1 MALTTYT
8 SNKLL
13 DHLSGKTAYTM
24 PTVSVALYK
33 TQPTIA
39 GGGTEC
45 AYTGY
50 ARDTTAGAD
59 WAAAGSMANTNAT
72 ELSFGTKTAGTDE
85 TVGWWATFD
94 AATAGNMLEF
104 GAVTTSKTIT
114 NGDTPK
120 IPAGDLDRTAT

>member
-1 MALTTYT
+1 MALTTYAA
-8 SNKLL
+8 NKLL
-13 DHLSGKTAYTM
+13 DHLSGKTSFTM
-24 PTVSVALYK
+24 PTVSVALFV

-59 WAAAGSMANTNAT
+59 WNAAAAGANANAT
-72 ELSFGTKTAGTDE
+72 EFNFGTKTAGADE
-85 TVGWWATFD
+85 TASYWATFD

-104 GAVTTSKTIT
+104 GDLTEAKLIQDA
-114 NGDTPK
+114 DTPK
-120 IPAGDLDRTAT
+120 IPAGDLDRTAA

>member
-1 MALTTYT
+1 MALTTYA

-13 DHLSGKTAYTM
+13 DHLSGKTSFTM
-24 PTVSVALYK
+24 PTVSVALFK

-45 AYTGY
+45 VYTGY
-50 ARDTTAGAD
+50 ARDATVGTD
-59 WAAAGSMANTNAT
+59 WNAAASKANSNAV
-72 ELSFGTKTAGTDE
+72 ELNFGTKTAGVDE

-104 GAVTTSKTIT
+104 GSMTTAKLIQ

-120 IPAGDLDRTAT
+120 IPIGDLDRTAD

>member
-1 MALTTYT
+1 MALTTYA

-13 DHLSGKTAYTM
+13 DHLSGKTSFTM
-24 PTVSVALYK
+24 PTVSVALFK

-59 WAAAGSMANTNAT
+59 WNAAASKANSNAT
-72 ELSFGTKTAGTDE
+72 ELNFGAKTAGTDE
-85 TVGWWATFD
+85 TAGWWATFD
-94 AATAGNMLEF
+94 ASTSGNMLEF
-104 GAVTTSKTIT
+104 GSLAVAKLIQ

-120 IPAGDLDRTAT
+120 IAAGDLDRTAD